1 MHVCTPFLIKDWEN
15 FLGYTP
21 PLSLALDLGAFSA
34 TTLAPVALDL
44 GASACCWMNETYT
57 LLTSVVLPLFT
68 LRLASRVGLCIHAN
82 ERKY

>member
-1 MHVCTPFLIKDWEN
+1 MKVKVYAMHVCTSFLKKDLKN

-21 PLSLALDLGAFSA
+21 TSSA
-34 TTLAPVALDL
+34 PSAPRSSRSTLAPR
-44 GASACCWMNETYT
+44 ACCWMNETYT